1 MNNHKILNKNFS
13 NEKFYLLDLARTIAA
28 LSVVLQHYQHFY
40 FVGENSYQP
49 GFERSLQPFYRILEP
64 LYSFG
69 SVAVQ
74 FFFVLSGF
82 IFFLIY
88 KEAIYSKKINF
99 KKFAIL
105 RISRLYPLHLLTL
118 LIVALLQWLHIYLND
133 EFFVHKSNDV
143 KNFFLHLFLI
153 QEWGFKTNW
162 GFNAAAWSIS
172 VEILLYITFFFVVKK
187 TVNNIIQVF
196 LILIGLFIVYIFIQ
210 PSITNLLVGFL
221 CFYFGGLTFFIYK
234 NLIIYFNK
242 KIINKFI
249 ILFTLIILDIII
261 FGRFLNP
268 LFIQITDHLKFLIGE
283 RIFLLL
289 FFIKF
294 PLIILNLALL
304 QNILPNLGRS
314 FRLFGEI
321 SYTVYL
327 VHFPVE
333 IIFSLINNNIYNLNF
348 STSYIFI
355 IYLFSVVLI
364 SYLIFI
370 FYENPAKELIR
381 SKFFLKNLKT

>member
-1 MNNHKILNKNFS
+1 MTNHNITKKNLIPK
-13 NEKFYLLDLARTIAA
+13 NYYLLDLARMIAA
-28 LSVVLQHYQHFY
+28 LSVVLHHYQHFY
-40 FVGENSYQP
+40 FIGQNIYQQ
-49 GFERSLQPFYRILEP
+49 GFERSVQPFYKILEP
-64 LYSFG
+64 LYAFG

-88 KEAIYSKKINF
+88 KDIIYSQKINF

-105 RISRLYPLHLLTL
+105 RISRLYPLHLFTL
-118 LIVALLQWLHIYLND
+118 FIVALLQVLHIYLNN
-133 EFFVHKSNDV
+133 EYFVYKSNDIR
-143 KNFFLHLFLI
+143 NFFLHFFLI
-153 QEWGFKTNW
+153 QEWGFETSW
-162 GFNAAAWSIS
+162 GFNAASWSIS

-187 TVNNIIQVF
+187 TLNNIIQIF
-196 LILIGLFIVYIFIQ
+196 LILIALFIIYILIQ

-234 NLIIYFNK
+234 NLIIFFNK
-242 KIINKFI
+242 KIINRFI
-249 ILFTLIILDIII
+249 ILFTIIILDIII
-261 FGRFLNP
+261 FGKFLNP
-268 LFIQITDHLKFLIGE
+268 IFTKITEHLKFLIGE
-283 RIFLLL
+283 RLFILL

-304 QNILPNLGRS
+304 QNIFPNLGRS

-321 SYTVYL
+321 SFTVYL

-333 IIFSLINNNIYNLNF
+333 IIFSFINNNIFFLNF
-348 STSYIFI
+348 SSNYIFI
-355 IYLFSVVLI
+355 SYFFSVLII

-370 FYENPAKELIR
+370 LFEKPIKELIR
-381 SKFFLKNLKT
+381 FKFLKTIKT

>member
-1 MNNHKILNKNFS
+1 MNNFKVLNKNF
-13 NEKFYLLDLARTIAA
+13 NYEKFYLLDLARTIAA

-40 FVGENSYQP
+40 FVGENSYKE
-49 GFERSLQPFYRILEP
+49 GFERSSQPFYKILEP

-88 KEAIYSKKINF
+88 KDTVYSKKINF
-99 KKFAIL
+99 KNFIIL

-118 LIVALLQWLHIYLND
+118 FVVVLLQVCHIYFNN
-133 EFFVHKSNDV
+133 EFFVHKANDV

-153 QEWGFKTNW
+153 QEWGFNTKW
-162 GFNAAAWSIS
+162 GFNAPAWSIS
-172 VEILLYITFFFVVKK
+172 VEILLYITFFFVAKK
-187 TVNNIIQVF
+187 TLNNIFQVF
-196 LILIGLFIVYIFIQ
+196 LSLIGLFIIYILIQ

-221 CFYFGGLTFFIYK
+221 CFYIGGFTFFIYK
-234 NLIIYFNK
+234 SLIIFINK

-249 ILFTLIILDIII
+249 ILFIILLLDIII
-261 FGRFLNP
+261 FGRFLNQI
-268 LFIQITDHLKFLIGE
+268 FIQITDYFKFLIGE

-294 PLIILNLALL
+294 PLIILNLTLL
-304 QNILPNLGRS
+304 QNILPTLGRS
-314 FRLFGEI
+314 FRFFGEI

-348 STSYIFI
+348 SANYIFVT
-355 IYLFSVVLI
+355 YLFSVFLI

-370 FYENPAKELIR
+370 FYENPLKELIR
-381 SKFFLKNLKT
+381 LKFLKNK